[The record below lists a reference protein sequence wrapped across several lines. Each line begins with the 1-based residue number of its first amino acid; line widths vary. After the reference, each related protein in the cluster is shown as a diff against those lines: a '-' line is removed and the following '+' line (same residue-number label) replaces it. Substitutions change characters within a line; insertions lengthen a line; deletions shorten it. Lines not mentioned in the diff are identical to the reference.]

1 MQQLGLKHRN
11 MGIAGK
17 HTDWEHINC
26 LIACFVVFQ
35 QVNMHRST
43 FEEYNEPQ
51 DTEMFFFHRHPVW
64 PAGLTAPFSIG
75 PMVWRP
81 PFWSCQCLW
90 GLCRAMPGSAIWRF
104 VSGPQESDGYTVM
117 VNWEFICP
125 KSWRYPGR
133 SLDGLFHGESQSK
146 IDDWGYPHWIAPNF
160 FPMNH

>member
-1 MQQLGLKHRN
+1 MRQNCKKTARFVQQLGLKHRN

-75 PMVWRP
+75 PMV
-81 PFWSCQCLW
+81 
-90 GLCRAMPGSAIWRF
+90 
-104 VSGPQESDGYTVM
+104 
-117 VNWEFICP
+117 
-125 KSWRYPGR
+125 
-133 SLDGLFHGESQSK
+133 
-146 IDDWGYPHWIAPNF
+146 
-160 FPMNH
+160 